1 MNINSSSSS
10 SSSTIC
16 RTIAFLS
23 ILKQNISCM
32 IIFNIYIDI
41 NLYFCK
47 LHENETLPLL
57 SNI

>member
-1 MNINSSSSS
+1 MNIN